1 MATNMQYPEKN
12 NAKKQRKKQRKKE
25 TNKQTKKS
33 NHKMDCN
40 HIIYSI
46 CLLVFSGFNENFT
59 VDILLKGAGG
69 GVGVGVGNFC
79 EQEFL
84 PTCSIFSP

>member
-1 MATNMQYPEKN
+1 
-12 NAKKQRKKQRKKE
+12 
-25 TNKQTKKS
+25 
-33 NHKMDCN
+33 MDCN

-69 GVGVGVGNFC
+69 GVGAGGR
-79 EQEFL
+79 QFL
-84 PTCSIFSP
+84 WARIFTHLFNIFPWIHLYVIFVYFPSSPLTVVHF